1 MNTLRDRFPALPRV
15 LLAAAGALTAA
26 AIFLPLWGM
35 TLVSTQYPEGLRM
48 VVYPGSIRGDLS
60 EINAL
65 NRFIGMHPIS
75 DDFFAELRWL
85 PLLFGGTAALCAIAA
100 AARRFWVALLPLVTM
115 TATAVYGLVSM
126 RHRLW
131 QFGHELDPSAPM
143 DMAPFTPPMLG
154 ENQIAQFATYSYFS
168 YGTLLP
174 AIGAGM
180 IVLALWMLR
189 PVSPPRRLLSAE
201 PLARVA

>member
-1 MNTLRDRFPALPRV
+1 MNRLLHRFPALPRV
-15 LLAAAGALTAA
+15 LLIVAGVLTAA
-26 AIFLPLWGM
+26 AIVLPLWGM

-48 VVYPGSIRGDLS
+48 VVYPGHIRGDLS

-65 NRFIGMHPIS
+65 NRYIGMHPIS

-85 PLLFGGTAALCAIAA
+85 PLLFAGTAVLCLLAA
-100 AARRFWVALLPLVTM
+100 VVRRFWAAFLPLV
-115 TATAVYGLVSM
+115 AISVTAVYGLVSM
-126 RHRLW
+126 RRRLW
-131 QFGHELDPSAPM
+131 QFGHELDPTAPIEIE
-143 DMAPFTPPMLG
+143 AFTPPMLG
-154 ENQIAQFATYSYFS
+154 QNQIAQFASYSYFS

-189 PVSPPRRLLSAE
+189 PTVLPRPLVSAAPF
-201 PLARVA
+201 ARVA

>member
-1 MNTLRDRFPALPRV
+1 MNQLLDRFPALPRV
-15 LLAAAGALTAA
+15 LLAVAGILTAA
-26 AIFLPLWGM
+26 AIALPLWGM

-48 VVYPGSIRGDLS
+48 VVYPGHIRGDLS

-65 NRFIGMHPIS
+65 NRFIGMHPIT

-85 PLLFGGTAALCAIAA
+85 PLLFGGTAGLCVIAA
-100 AARRFWVALLPLVTM
+100 VVRRLWVALLPLAAM

-131 QFGHELDPSAPM
+131 QFGHELDPTAPM

-174 AIGAGM
+174 AIAAVM
-180 IVLALWMLR
+180 ILLALWMMR
-189 PVSPPRRLLSAE
+189 PSARPRTVLSSAR
-201 PLARVA
+201 LARVA

>member
-1 MNTLRDRFPALPRV
+1 MNKLLARLPALPRV
-15 LLAAAGALTAA
+15 LLVIAGVLTAA
-26 AIFLPLWGM
+26 AIVLPLWGM

-48 VVYPGSIRGDLS
+48 IVYPGHIRGDLS

-65 NRFIGMHPIS
+65 NRYIGMHPIT

-85 PLLFGGTAALCAIAA
+85 PLLFGGTAVLCVVAAIV
-100 AARRFWVALLPLVTM
+100 RRFWAAVLPLVAM
-115 TATAVYGLVSM
+115 TVTAVYGLVSM

-131 QFGHELDPSAPM
+131 QFGHELDPTAPIEIE
-143 DMAPFTPPMLG
+143 PFTPPMLG
-154 ENQIAQFATYSYFS
+154 QNHIAQFASYSYFS

-180 IVLALWMLR
+180 IVLALWMMR
-189 PVSPPRRLLSAE
+189 PTVRPGPIVSVE

>member
-1 MNTLRDRFPALPRV
+1 
-15 LLAAAGALTAA
+15 LLVVAGALTAM
-26 AIFLPLWGM
+26 AIILPLWGM

-48 VVYPGSIRGDLS
+48 VVYPGHIRGDLA

-65 NRFIGMHPIS
+65 NRYIGMHPIS

-85 PLLFGGTAALCAIAA
+85 PLLFGATAGLCLVAA
-100 AARRFWVALLPLVTM
+100 VVRRFWVAVLPLVAM

-126 RHRLW
+126 RQRLW
-131 QFGHELDPSAPM
+131 QFGHELDPMAPI
-143 DMAPFTPPMLG
+143 DIEPFTPPMLG
-154 ENQIAQFATYSYFS
+154 QNQIAQFASYSYFS

-180 IVLALWMLR
+180 ILVALWIMR
-189 PVSPPRRLLSAE
+189 PSARSRPAPLSAV

>member
-1 MNTLRDRFPALPRV
+1 MNKLLIRFPALPRV
-15 LLAAAGALTAA
+15 LLVVAGALTAL
-26 AIFLPLWGM
+26 AIVLPLWGM

-48 VVYPGSIRGDLS
+48 VVYPNHIRGDLA

-65 NRFIGMHPIS
+65 NHYIGMHPIA

-85 PLLFGGTAALCAIAA
+85 PWLFGGTAVLCAFAA
-100 AARRFWVALLPLVTM
+100 VVRRFWAALLPLGAM
-115 TATAVYGLVSM
+115 MGTAAYGLVSM
-126 RHRLW
+126 RQRLW
-131 QFGHELDPSAPM
+131 QFGHELDPTAPM
-143 DMAPFTPPMLG
+143 EIEPFTPPMLG
-154 ENQIAQFATYSYFS
+154 QNQIAQFASYSYFS

-180 IVLALWMLR
+180 IVLALWMMRPTASPR
-189 PVSPPRRLLSAE
+189 PVLSAA